1 MKNLFLILCAVV
13 LCAGNLFAQ
22 AASDSKTVD
31 CDGSVTITAAPID
44 GYHFVKWVKGTEEF
58 TTNPL
63 TVSNIKAAALYVAHF
78 AADETTIDPSI
89 DPGVVLPVPHGTELS
104 ITPNNTDDC
113 LEFDHWSD
121 ITDPEDPLYAA
132 NPRSFT
138 YNGVAPAF
146 SAVFKTKTF
155 SVTANTA
162 TGDATQG
169 TVTVTIIP
177 AP

>member
-1 MKNLFLILCAVV
+1 MKKILMFCAAVM
-13 LCAGNLFAQ
+13 CAGNLFAQ

-31 CDGSVTITAAPID
+31 CNGSVTITAAPVD

-63 TVSNIKAAALYVAHF
+63 TIDNIKAAANYVAHF
-78 AADETTIDPSI
+78 AADETTVDPSI
-89 DPGVVLPVPHGTELS
+89 NPGVVLPVPHGTELS
-104 ITPNNTDDC
+104 ITPNIPDEC
-113 LEFDHWSD
+113 LEFDHWND
-121 ITDPEDPLYAA
+121 IADPADPLYAA
-132 NPRSFT
+132 NPRAFT
-138 YNGVAPAF
+138 YNGIAPTFA
-146 SAVFKTKTF
+146 AVFKTKTF

>member
-1 MKNLFLILCAVV
+1 MFCVAMM
-13 LCAGNLFAQ
+13 CAGNLFAQ

-31 CDGSVTITAAPID
+31 CNGSVTITAAPVD

-63 TVSNIKAAALYVAHF
+63 TIDNIKAAANYVAHF
-78 AADETTIDPSI
+78 AADETTVDPSI
-89 DPGVVLPVPHGTELS
+89 NTGVVLPVPHGTELS
-104 ITPNNTDDC
+104 ITPNIPDEC
-113 LEFDHWSD
+113 LEFDHWND
-121 ITDPEDPLYAA
+121 IADPADPLYAA
-132 NPRSFT
+132 NPRAFT
-138 YNGVAPAF
+138 YNGIAPTFA
-146 SAVFKTKTF
+146 AVFKTKTF